1 MWGDTVPKISVIVPV
16 YNSAA
21 FLRPCVDSI
30 LAQTFSDLEI
40 LLIDDGSSDESPAL
54 CDAYAAQDPRVISVH
69 QTNSGAAAA
78 RNHGLELATGTYIA
92 FVDSDDYIDPDMY
105 EKMMSINAEYN
116 CDLVICD
123 CFKEYVTGRELYTHE
138 LPSGYYDR
146 ERMKR
151 EYFPQLLMTKSV
163 EYPVTISN
171 WLLLIRR
178 EVIERQKIRYPEGIR
193 FSEDLLFGAEVGY
206 AANSLYYLKG
216 YAPYHYRQNPASV
229 THTAYRDKWPM
240 LLDLHRRITK
250 AFGEKNDFDFQ
261 PQIDLCLLFFVYLAI
276 GNLGSSSAPLKA
288 KVHQISSLL
297 SSSLVRQT
305 LKRISI
311 RQLEISWKLKM
322 ITYAY
327 RWNQPFLIMLI
338 QWYTNKK
345 QQ

>member
-69 QTNSGAAAA
+69 QANAGAAAA
-78 RNHGLELATGTYIA
+78 RNHGLELSTGTYIT

-123 CFKEYVTGRELYTHE
+123 CFKEYDTGRELYTHE
-138 LPSGYYDR
+138 LSGGYYDR

-171 WLLLIRR
+171 CLLLIRR

-240 LLDLHRRITK
+240 LLDLHGRIAK
-250 AFGEKNDFDFQ
+250 SFGEKSEFDFH

-288 KVHQISSLL
+288 KVHQINSLL
-297 SSSLVRQT
+297 SGSLVRQT
-305 LKRISI
+305 LKRIPI
-311 RQLEISWKLKM
+311 RQLEISWKLKIM
-322 ITYAY
+322 TYAY
-327 RWNQPFLIMLI
+327 RWNQPFLLTLI